1 MSIYI
6 NLAVILVGGMEVTD
20 CPPKYSDLR
29 GKRNN
34 WFVLLYYKTGR
45 VLFSPIE
52 RGRRRLRESIH

>member
-34 WFVLLYYKTGR
+34 WFVLLYYRTGR
-45 VLFSPIE
+45 VLFYMIIQPN
-52 RGRRRLRESIH
+52 REGKEKA